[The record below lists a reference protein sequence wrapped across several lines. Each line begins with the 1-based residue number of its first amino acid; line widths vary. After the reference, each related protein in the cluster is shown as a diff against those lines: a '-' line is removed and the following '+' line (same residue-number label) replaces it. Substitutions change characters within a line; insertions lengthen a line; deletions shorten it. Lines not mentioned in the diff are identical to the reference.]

1 MVQRPFFG
9 FDMNKNL
16 ITLNFLY
23 EQKFNSI
30 IMKTLHEQF
39 IITKTLYEKL
49 NRIIHDT
56 KQSKQDIMISFL

>member
-1 MVQRPFFG
+1 MVQRPLFG

-30 IMKTLHEQF
+30 ITKSLHEQF
-39 IITKTLYEKL
+39 IIMKTLYEQL
-49 NRIIHDT
+49 NLLFVNNPWH
-56 KQSKQDIMISFL
+56 

>member
-1 MVQRPFFG
+1 MVQRPLFG

-30 IMKTLHEQF
+30 ITKSLHEQF
-39 IITKTLYEKL
+39 IIMKTLYEQL
-49 NRIIHDT
+49 NLL
-56 KQSKQDIMISFL
+56 FVNNP